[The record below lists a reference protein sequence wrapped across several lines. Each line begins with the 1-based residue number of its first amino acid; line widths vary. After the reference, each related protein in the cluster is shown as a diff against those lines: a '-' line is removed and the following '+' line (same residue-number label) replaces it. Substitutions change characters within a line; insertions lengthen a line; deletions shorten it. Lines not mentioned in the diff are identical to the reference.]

1 MLDSFTDTLVNT
13 INTNVWLAP
22 LAALVGGLL
31 TALNPCVLGAIPLM
45 MAYVAGQ
52 ESRSTARSFLLSL
65 AFVAGLTLMFALMS
79 LSVFV
84 ASAILPAGWWQYI
97 AAAVCL
103 LMGLH
108 LLGVLSFTIPAPAG
122 IKPSQRGFVGAL
134 LLGMLFGLAS
144 IPCAGPILGA
154 LVAIIP
160 LKGAAFGGVLL
171 VAYSLGHCAVILVA
185 GTSMGL
191 VQKMIT
197 SKGLEQVNIW
207 SKRAVGVLVILVGV
221 FLLVR

>member
-1 MLDSFTDTLVNT
+1 MFDSFTDTLVNT
-13 INTNVWLAP
+13 INTNVWMAP

-52 ESRSTARSFLLSL
+52 ESRSTAKSFFLSL
-65 AFVAGLTLMFALMS
+65 TFVAGLTLTFALMAAC
-79 LSVFV
+79 VFT
-84 ASAILPAGWWQYI
+84 ASAFLPQGMWQYI
-97 AAAVCL
+97 ASAVCL
-103 LMGLH
+103 LMGFH
-108 LLGVLSFTIPAPAG
+108 LLGVLRITIPAPVA

-134 LLGMLFGLAS
+134 LLGMLFGMAS

-160 LKGAAFGGVLL
+160 LKGAVFGSVLL
-171 VAYSLGHCAVILVA
+171 VAYSLGHCAVVLVA

-197 SKGLEQVNIW
+197 SKGLERVNIW
-207 SKRAVGVLVILVGV
+207 AKRATGFLVILVGI
-221 FLLVR
+221 FLLVG